1 MSAERR
7 CARLLL
13 HVPVRQELICQ
24 GMLELEHVEVDEDV
38 QQVFCCMKPA
48 VKLILKAHTCLV
60 TSDTILL

>member
-24 GMLELEHVEVDEDV
+24 GTLELEHLEEMKTCM
-38 QQVFCCMKPA
+38 QVLCCMRLA
-48 VKLILKAHTCLV
+48 VKLLLKAHTCLV

>member
-13 HVPVRQELICQ
+13 HVPVRQELTCQ
-24 GMLELEHVEVDEDV
+24 GTLELKHLEGDEDV
-38 QQVFCCMKPA
+38 QQVFCGIRLA
-48 VKLILKAHTCLV
+48 VILLLKAHTCLV

>member
-24 GMLELEHVEVDEDV
+24 GTLELEHLEGDEDV
-38 QQVFCCMKPA
+38 HASSLLHETCCEITPQGT
-48 VKLILKAHTCLV
+48 H
-60 TSDTILL
+60 LLGHV